1 MLSRPEAIP
10 PHIEGKRYRY
20 NPLSFSSSIEIPFS
34 RVDIPLAEAEKRPL
48 APLKKNEGSNNENHN
63 DIFYYIPRRLFRQ
76 QQKHT
81 LPVSFIG
88 RFHDAGVERGISGH

>member
-48 APLKKNEGSNNENHN
+48 APLKKTRDQTMKTIMIFFIIFQGVYLGNNKNIHYPSLSSVASMTPASN
-63 DIFYYIPRRLFRQ
+63 
-76 QQKHT
+76 
-81 LPVSFIG
+81 
-88 RFHDAGVERGISGH
+88 AG